1 MQKTFPQVLAW
12 SALVVAATATSSPAG
27 AAADDWVAQI
37 KVAQGTVTIQ
47 RDHRSFP
54 GDLGKRLKEN
64 DIIVTSNDSAV
75 GMTFNDNSMLALGA
89 NSEVVLRRY
98 SYDPTTYIGAFD
110 AMVNRGTVS
119 VTTGNIVS
127 QSADAM
133 RLTTPDAELRPGQPG
148 AYAISVEGR

>member
-1 MQKTFPQVLAW
+1 MQNIFPQLLVW
-12 SALVVAATATSSPAG
+12 SALLVAASPAG
-27 AAADDWVAQI
+27 AAAEDWVAQI
-37 KVAQGTVTIQ
+37 KVTQGSVIIQ
-47 RDHRSFP
+47 RDNRSLP

-64 DIIVTSNDSAV
+64 DVIVTSKDSAV

-110 AMVNRGTVS
+110 AVVNRGTVS

-127 QSADAM
+127 QSAEAM
-133 RLTTPDAELRPGQPG
+133 RLTTPDAELRPGKPG

>member
-1 MQKTFPQVLAW
+1 MPKVFSQLLVC
-12 SALVVAATATSSPAG
+12 SALLAVTSSVG

-37 KVAQGTVTIQ
+37 KVTQGNVVIH
-47 RDHRSFP
+47 RDNRSLP
-54 GDLGKRLKEN
+54 GELGKRLKEN
-64 DIIVTSNDSAV
+64 DIIVTSADSAV

-110 AMVNRGTVS
+110 AVVNRGTVS

-127 QSADAM
+127 QSAEAM
-133 RLTTPDAELRPGQPG
+133 QLTTPGAELRPGKPG
-148 AYAISVEGR
+148 TFAISVDGR

>member
-1 MQKTFPQVLAW
+1 MPKVFPHLLVW
-12 SALVVAATATSSPAG
+12 SALLVATSPVG

-37 KVAQGTVTIQ
+37 KVTQGNVVIY
-47 RDHRSFP
+47 RDNRSLP
-54 GDLGKRLKEN
+54 GEIGKRLKEN
-64 DIIVTSNDSAV
+64 DIIVTSADSAV

-110 AMVNRGTVS
+110 AVVNRGTVS

-127 QSADAM
+127 QSAEAM
-133 RLTTPDAELRPGQPG
+133 QLTTPDAELRPGRPG
-148 AYAISVEGR
+148 SFAISVDGR